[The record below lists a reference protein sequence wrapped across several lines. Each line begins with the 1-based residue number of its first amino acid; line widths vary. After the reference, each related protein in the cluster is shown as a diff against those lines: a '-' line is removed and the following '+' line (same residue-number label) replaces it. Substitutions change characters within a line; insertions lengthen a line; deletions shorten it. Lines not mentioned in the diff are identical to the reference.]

1 MTLLREIYNYIRYG
15 TGWFTTLVEVE
26 IFGLSSL
33 IGVDGKPIGPS
44 KDYEDPF
51 DAKNI
56 PDFAVMVVCVHS
68 PQINLFF

>member
-1 MTLLREIYNYIRYG
+1 M
-15 TGWFTTLVEVE
+15 EVE